1 LPDPSHGLPAESS
14 KLRILGT
21 RREIELHTRRHL
33 HPRHRSLVVAYRGNE
48 VMADCGLD
56 RRHGHTSPP
65 RARVL
70 TRVPSTDPNAPI
82 RTTLRPRGVLATVAP
97 SPARREEPVIDFFVL
112 TSGTFGIFA
121 TFLLVY
127 LALRSVRD
135 ARDLRVI
142 QGELTVLMRETKDLA
157 EEVHGLQCEIR
168 TDQQAAKDGID
179 ETKRTVEQVTEVVE
193 QAADQVVEAAEQVA
207 EVVVERRRPRLP
219 WRRAARVPVSATAA
233 GRRP

>member
-1 LPDPSHGLPAESS
+1 VSRFGSSATPEPSYVAQHPKRRSCRARTGVACGRRSRSRPPTPSNHPKRVDPHDFA
-14 KLRILGT
+14 T
-21 RREIELHTRRHL
+21 ARRARYGG
-33 HPRHRSLVVAYRGNE
+33 VVAWRQ
-48 VMADCGLD
+48 
-56 RRHGHTSPP
+56 
-65 RARVL
+65 
-70 TRVPSTDPNAPI
+70 
-82 RTTLRPRGVLATVAP
+82 
-97 SPARREEPVIDFFVL
+97 EESVIDFFVL
-112 TSGTFGIFA
+112 TSGTFGILA

-157 EEVHGLQCEIR
+157 EELHGLQCEIR
-168 TDQQAAKDGID
+168 TDQQAAKHGID

-233 GRRP
+233 GRGP